1 MLVKQIMMRQIK
13 SLLLALVLSCVAPLG
28 HAAFDHS
35 HSQWDA
41 LLKKHVESVS
51 NAQATWVDYRGFAA
65 ERAAL
70 KDYLAA
76 LSAVSSSQYDA
87 WSKPQ
92 KLAFLV
98 NAYNAFTVEFILTE
112 YPHLKSIRDL
122 GSFLRSPWKKR
133 FFTLLGGQRSLDDIE
148 HDMIRAPGVFDEPRI
163 HMAVNCASIGCPA
176 LRTEAY
182 VAERL
187 DSQLEDAVTA
197 FLSDRSRNR
206 ASADALSVSKLF
218 DWYGADFERQAGSVA
233 KWLARYADRLT
244 DDPSLRSMIAEA
256 KLRVRFLDYDWAL
269 NDTASRARP
278 QQ

>member
-1 MLVKQIMMRQIK
+1 MLVKQITMKQMK
-13 SLLLALVLSCVAPLG
+13 SLLLAVVLSCLAPLG
-28 HAAFDHS
+28 NAAFDHS

-65 ERAAL
+65 DRSAL

-76 LSAVSSSQYDA
+76 LSAVSSPQYDA
-87 WSKPQ
+87 WTRPQ
-92 KLAFLV
+92 KLAFLI
-98 NAYNAFTVEFILTE
+98 NAYNAFTVELILTE

-133 FFTLLGGQRSLDDIE
+133 FFTLLGGQRSLDEIE
-148 HDMIRAPGVFDEPRI
+148 HGIIRAPGAFDEPRI

-233 KWLARYADRLT
+233 KWLARYADRLA
-244 DDPSLRSMIAEA
+244 DDPSLRTMIAEA

-269 NDTASRARP
+269 NDTASRPRP